1 MSLRYPVSKP
11 SVTARERSL
20 LLGVFDS
27 NQLTHGPTVEAFERS
42 LADKLNVGYV
52 VACSSGTTALHLA
65 CAAFLKS
72 GDEVLVPDLTFVA
85 TANAVRY
92 AGAKPVLCDIYP
104 DDWAISLEDAQK
116 RLTPRT
122 KAIVVVHLYGMPAN
136 MDHVADFANRHGLVV
151 IEDAAE
157 GLGGKWG
164 KYYLGTLGEAGTFSF
179 FGNKV
184 VTTGEGGAVVTEE
197 KELAEEL
204 RHLRGQGQ
212 HATRRYYHDVLGF
225 NYRMTEMQAALGIGQ
240 LERFAELLHK
250 RSNVMSLYRAWA
262 KSEGFHCVNESAAP
276 WLFTFYV
283 PRGTNRERL
292 QDVLRDTHGIDTRR
306 TFVPLHELPIYQTKE
321 EYPVATDI
329 GKHGLS
335 LPTYPDLADS
345 DVHYITETVSKE
357 IHRQAFTIRRR
368 A

>member
-1 MSLRYPVSKP
+1 MNLRYPVSKP
-11 SVTARERSL
+11 SMSARERSL

-27 NQLTHGPTVEAFERS
+27 NQFTQGITVEAFERL
-42 LADKLNVGYV
+42 LADKLNIGYV

-65 CAAFLKS
+65 CAAYLQP

-92 AGAKPVLCDIYP
+92 AGATPVLCDIYP
-104 DDWAISLEDAQK
+104 DDWSICLEDAQK
-116 RLTPRT
+116 RITPKT
-122 KAIVVVHLYGMPAN
+122 KAMIVVHLYGMPAN
-136 MDHVADFANRHGLVV
+136 MDHVADFADRNGLVV

-157 GLGGKWG
+157 GLGGQWKRHA
-164 KYYLGTLGEAGTFSF
+164 LGTLGEAGTFSF

-184 VTTGEGGAVVTEE
+184 ITTGEGGAVVTEE

-212 HATRRYYHDVLGF
+212 HATRRYYHDILGF
-225 NYRMTEMQAALGIGQ
+225 NYRMTEIQAALGLGQ
-240 LERFAELLHK
+240 LERLPELLQK
-250 RSNVMSLYRAWA
+250 RSNVMNLYREWA
-262 KSEGFHCVNESAAP
+262 KSERFHCVNEDAAP

-283 PRGTNRERL
+283 PRGTNREAL
-292 QDVLRDTHGIDTRR
+292 QEVLLHSYGIDTRR
-306 TFVPLHELPIYQTKE
+306 TFVPLHELPIYTTQE
-321 EYPVATDI
+321 EFPVASDI
-329 GKHGLS
+329 GKQGLS

-345 DVHYITETVSKE
+345 DVQYITETVSKE